1 MKKSLL
7 VSIIIAF
14 LFPLVITA
22 QDNLPESREAV
33 LVETT
38 SPTEVMV
45 RAKGIGH
52 HNPRG
57 WFKKPDPKVMNERAE
72 VDALKSAFYFLLFN
86 AETPIL
92 QTPQEKSAFQSAEDL
107 FFDPE
112 NLNKYVSWSSPNYQS
127 RVRLDKTSLAIEKT
141 YKINKRLLTD
151 DLIDQGIIAARE
163 DLLAKVGLPEIM
175 VLPQTAGD
183 ASPLDRLSDPEY
195 RKGAE
200 VIESYLSARQYEVI
214 VPEQAQAINSMQQ
227 TAAFMSGVS
236 DDYSYQLALAIG
248 SDIYVTYS
256 INVESRRIGSTRVSK
271 ASAGVRA
278 YETTTARLLG
288 SETGYSEERPG
299 GELPLVE
306 EAMNNAIDQMLGQ
319 ITTYWKNDLQD
330 GIQYKVVFSLGSGFD
345 GSTAEDIAW
354 GIGDLFK
361 TLTANYKENVITG
374 QTLDYLIW
382 CSPDQYQ
389 RSSDVYRAIKEGY
402 LNAGLPGT
410 VERSAINRKLL
421 LLKVKE

>member
-1 MKKSLL
+1 MKKQLL
-7 VSIIIAF
+7 ACILIAG
-14 LFPLVITA
+14 LLPVTLAA

-52 HNPRG
+52 HDPKG
-57 WFKKPDPKVMNERAE
+57 WFKKPDPQVMNERAE
-72 VDALKSAFYFLLFN
+72 ADAMKSAFYFLLFN

-92 QTPQEKSAFQSAEDL
+92 QTAQEQSAFQSIEDM
-107 FFDPE
+107 FFVPE
-112 NLNKYVSWSSPNYQS
+112 NMKKYISWSSPNYQS
-127 RVRLDKTSLAIEKT
+127 RVRLDKTSVAIEQT
-141 YKINKRLLTD
+141 FKINKQLLMS
-151 DLIDQGIIAARE
+151 DLADQGIITARE
-163 DLLAKVGLPEIM
+163 DILAKVGMPFIM
-175 VLPQTAGD
+175 VLPQTTGD
-183 ASPLDRLSDPEY
+183 NNPLDRLSDPEY

-200 VIESYLSARQYEVI
+200 VIESYLSARKYDVV
-214 VPEQAQAINSMQQ
+214 VPEQAQALNSMQQ
-227 TAAFMSGVS
+227 TAAFMSGMS

-248 SDIYVTYS
+248 SDVYITYS
-256 INVESRRIGSTRVSK
+256 VNVESRRIGSTRVAK
-271 ASAGVRA
+271 ASAGMRA

-288 SETGYSEERPG
+288 AETGYSQERPG

-306 EAMNNAIDQMLGQ
+306 EAMNNAIDQLLGK
-319 ITTYWKNDLQD
+319 ITAYWKDDLQI

-361 TLTANYKENVITG
+361 TLTTNYKENVITG

-421 LLKVKE
+421 LLTVKE

>member
-1 MKKSLL
+1 MKQQLFVYIL
-7 VSIIIAF
+7 IAG
-14 LFPLVITA
+14 LFPLTLPA

-52 HNPRG
+52 HDPKG
-57 WFKKPDPKVMNERAE
+57 WFKKPDPKVMNERAA
-72 VDALKSAFYFLLFN
+72 VDAMKSAFYFLLFN

-92 QTPQEKSAFQSAEDL
+92 QTDQEQSAFRSIADQ
-107 FFDPE
+107 FFVPD
-112 NLNKYVSWSSPNYQS
+112 NLKQYISWSSPNYQS
-127 RVRLDKTSLAIEKT
+127 RVRLDKTSVAVEQT
-141 YKINKRLLTD
+141 YKINKQLLTN
-151 DLIDQGIIAARE
+151 DLADQGIIQARE
-163 DLLAKVGLPEIM
+163 DILAKIGLPFIM
-175 VLPQTAGD
+175 VLPQTTGD
-183 ASPLDRLSDPEY
+183 NSPLDRFANPEY

-200 VIESYLSARQYEVI
+200 VIEAYLSSRQYDVV
-214 VPEQAQAINSMQQ
+214 VPEQAQALNSMQQ
-227 TAAFMSGVS
+227 TAAFMSGAS

-248 SDIYVTYS
+248 SDVYVTYS
-256 INVESRRIGSTRVSK
+256 VNVESRRIGSTRVSK

-288 SETGYSEERPG
+288 SETGYSQERPG

-306 EAMNNAIDQMLGQ
+306 EAMNNAIDQLLGK
-319 ITTYWKNDLQD
+319 ITAYWKNDLQT
-330 GIQYKVVFSLGSGFD
+330 GIQYKVVFSLSSGFD

-354 GIGDLFK
+354 GMGDLLK

-382 CSPDQYQ
+382 CSPDKYQ

-421 LLKVKE
+421 LLTVKE